1 MNSSIVVIGS
11 LNLDL
16 VTRMEHLPAPG
27 ETVTGEEF
35 ATFHGGK
42 GANQA
47 YAAARLGGRVEMIGR
62 VGADAYGDGLIENL
76 AAVGVGVSGV
86 GRDPAAPSGM
96 AFISIDARGQNQI
109 VIVPGANGTF
119 NEERLGRSRDQITDA
134 GVVLLQLEV
143 PLQTTL
149 AAARLAKEAGA
160 LVILDPAPVEALPD
174 ELLSLADYLTP
185 NETELIGLAG
195 GGGEAVET
203 NQDSVRAMARM
214 LVGRGARNVLVK
226 LGARGAL
233 LIRGDGSEQFWEA
246 VAVVAVDTTAAG
258 DCFNAAFAVGLAEGN
273 TEEAAGRFAAVAA
286 ACCVTRRGAQSS
298 MPDRREVEELL
309 GE

>member
-1 MNSSIVVIGS
+1 MKSRIAVVGS

-16 VTRMEHLPAPG
+16 VTRVENLPAPG
-27 ETVTGEEF
+27 ETVTGGEF

-47 YAAARLGGRVEMIGR
+47 FAAARLGGRVEMIGQ

-76 AAVGVGVSGV
+76 AAAGVGVSGV
-86 GRDPAAPSGM
+86 GRDTGVPSGM
-96 AFISIDARGQNQI
+96 AFISTDARGQNQI

-119 NEERLGRSRDQITDA
+119 GEERLGRTRAQISEA
-134 GVVLLQLEV
+134 GVLLLQLEV

-149 AAARLAKEAGA
+149 AAARMAKEAGA

-195 GGGEAVET
+195 GGGEAFEA
-203 NQDSVRAMARM
+203 NLESVRAMARM
-214 LVGRGARNVLVK
+214 IVGRGARNVLVK
-226 LGARGAL
+226 LGERGAL
-233 LIRGDGSEQFWEA
+233 LIREDGSEHFWEA
-246 VAVVAVDTTAAG
+246 VRVVAVDTTAAG
-258 DCFNAAFAVGLAEGN
+258 DCFNAAFAVGLAERM
-273 TEEAAGRFAAVAA
+273 TEEAAGRFASAAA
-286 ACCVTRRGAQSS
+286 ACCVTRRGAQAS

-309 GE
+309 GG